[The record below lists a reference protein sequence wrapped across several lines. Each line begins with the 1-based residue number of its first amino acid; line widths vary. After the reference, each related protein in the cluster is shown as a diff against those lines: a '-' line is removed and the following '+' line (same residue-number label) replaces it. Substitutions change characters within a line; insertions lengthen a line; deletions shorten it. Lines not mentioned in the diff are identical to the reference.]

1 MQLAKSAGVNSI
13 DQMKFTGK
21 LLKPITVT
29 TRTAGLLTSDADSL
43 QEIEKHNRQES
54 YRALAE
60 QLEKIDELRS
70 WLRLPKKSDD
80 PVTDWALL
88 ALNLA
93 QKFVPGFRIKNTAL
107 GKNRGRKKEWDS
119 VKLSELIA
127 DVGLLQ
133 RERRRTDSEA
143 CQALTKVEKFKKR
156 WGKYTSRT
164 LRNKLIIARQP
175 KNNLL
180 MLIAGRARET
190 GISEKQF
197 NDILIDSFGITQNQ

>member
-1 MQLAKSAGVNSI
+1 MPLAKSAGVNSI

-21 LLKPITVT
+21 LLKPITVA
-29 TRTAGLLTSDADSL
+29 TRTAGLLTSDSDSL
-43 QEIEKHNRQES
+43 LEIEKHNRQES

-80 PVTDWALL
+80 PLFDWALL
-88 ALNLA
+88 ALILA
-93 QKFVPGFRIKNTAL
+93 QKFVPGFRIKDTAL
-107 GKNRGRKKEWDS
+107 GKNRGRKKEWDA
-119 VKLSELIA
+119 VKLSQLIA

-133 RERRRTDSEA
+133 RERPRTDSEA
-143 CQALTKVEKFKKR
+143 CQALTKLPKLKKR
-156 WGKYTSRT
+156 WGKYTPRT

-180 MLIAGRARET
+180 LSIAERAREN

-197 NDILIDSFGITQNQ
+197 NDILIDSFCVTQNQ

>member
-1 MQLAKSAGVNSI
+1 MSLAKSASVNSI

-21 LLKPITVT
+21 LLKPITLT

-43 QEIEKHNRQES
+43 LGIDNHNRQEY
-54 YRALAE
+54 YRALIE
-60 QLEKIDELRS
+60 QLEKVDALRS
-70 WLRLPKKSDD
+70 WLGLPKKSDD
-80 PVTDWALL
+80 PVVDWALL
-88 ALNLA
+88 ALMLA

-107 GKNRGRKKEWDS
+107 GKNRGRKKEWDT

-133 RERRRTDSEA
+133 RERPRTDSEA
-143 CQALTKVEKFKKR
+143 CQALTKLAKFKRR
-156 WGKYTSRT
+156 WGEYAPRT

-175 KNNLL
+175 KNNLI
-180 MLIAGRARET
+180 MSIAGRALEN

-197 NDILIDSFGITQNQ
+197 SGILEPIHK

>member
-1 MQLAKSAGVNSI
+1 MWLAKPANVNSI
-13 DQMKFTGK
+13 DQMKFTSK

-29 TRTAGLLTSDADSL
+29 TRTAGLLTSDPESL
-43 QEIEKHNRQES
+43 IGIEKHNRNEY

-70 WLRLPKKSDD
+70 WLGLPKKSDD
-80 PVTDWALL
+80 PVVDWALL

-93 QKFVPGFRIKNTAL
+93 QKFVPGFRIKDAAF
-107 GKNRGRKKEWDS
+107 GKNRGRKKEWDT

-133 RERRRTDSEA
+133 RERPRTDSEA
-143 CQALTKVEKFKKR
+143 CQALTKLAKFKKR

-175 KNNLL
+175 KNNLI
-180 MLIAGRARET
+180 MSIAGRALEN